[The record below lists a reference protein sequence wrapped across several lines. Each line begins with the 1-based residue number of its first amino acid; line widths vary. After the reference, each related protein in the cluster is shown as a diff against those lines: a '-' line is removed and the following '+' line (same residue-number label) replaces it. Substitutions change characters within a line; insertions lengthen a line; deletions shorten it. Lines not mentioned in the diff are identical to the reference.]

1 MTAPNWLPS
10 KSEIDAAIARQ
21 REERLRMAQRVCD
34 GPQTI
39 LMPKGGTQAKRTAYP
54 PPPQEVKGV
63 DKPPRDWLA
72 IAAIAVAGAVLA
84 TWPLLMYLVIAGGAK

>member
-39 LMPKGGTQAKRTAYP
+39 LMPKGGLLSQRTAYL

-63 DKPPRDWLA
+63 DKPARDWLA
-72 IAAIAVAGAVLA
+72 IAAWITIAAVWSAFSVFVYLA
-84 TWPLLMYLVIAGGAK
+84 FTGGAK

>member
-10 KSEIDAAIARQ
+10 EEQIQAHIARQ
-21 REERLRMAQRVCD
+21 REERIRMSQRVCD

-39 LMPKGGTQAKRTAYP
+39 LMPKGGTQAQRTAYL
-54 PPPQEVKGV
+54 PPQDVKGV

-72 IAAIAVAGAVLA
+72 IAAWITIAAVWSAFSVFVYLA
-84 TWPLLMYLVIAGGAK
+84 FTGGAK